1 MTGSES
7 QEIGRDPRRLGPGP
21 ALLLEVARRL
31 EDAAQARAC
40 GLPSYETSRWLGSL
54 AQRPAFRDPAAR
66 EEAGAAAPDAE
77 ALGAALASLLRQGG
91 SGPVADLLLAAL
103 RSLPL
108 GAEEDAAAVGLP
120 GLFQTALV
128 LLLGPVPPSRP
139 EVERLLER
147 LDAAGEALDGSG
159 SDGLGLRFLVLAT
172 GLAVGVR
179 IGLPVPV
186 MARHLHDLGTL
197 AWRGA
202 AAMALALDAA
212 EEREERVRAA
222 LSDPA
227 FAMRAHARVPRRAMA
242 ISEAETVRKDFTL
255 EDPLAE
261 RARSTLQ
268 AAAEMVRTL
277 RADIA
282 ALQGMGRLL
291 QEEAGA
297 VLLGPRGA

>member
-1 MTGSES
+1 MAPDGMTGSES
-7 QEIGRDPRRLGPGP
+7 HEFRHDPLRLGPGP
-21 ALLLEVARRL
+21 SLLLQVARRL
-31 EDAAQARAC
+31 DDAAQARAC
-40 GLPSYETSRWLGSL
+40 GLPSYETLRWLGSL
-54 AQRPAFRDPAAR
+54 SRRPAFRNPVHDT
-66 EEAGAAAPDAE
+66 APDPE
-77 ALGAALASLLRQGG
+77 TLGVALAALLRLGG
-91 SGPVADLLLAAL
+91 SALVADLLLATL

-108 GAEEDAAAVGLP
+108 GAEEEASGVGLP

-128 LLLGPVPPSRP
+128 LVLGAAPPSRP

-147 LDAAGEALDGSG
+147 LDAANEALDGNG
-159 SDGLGLRFLVLAT
+159 SDGLGLRFLILAT
-172 GLAVGVR
+172 DLAVGVR
-179 IGLPVPV
+179 VGLPVPV
-186 MARHLHDLGTL
+186 LARQLHDLGTL

-222 LSDPA
+222 LNDPA

-242 ISEAETVRKDFTL
+242 NGEAETVRKDFAL
-255 EDPLAE
+255 DDPLAD

-268 AAAEMVRTL
+268 AAAEMVAIL

-282 ALQGMGRLL
+282 ALQAMGRLL

-297 VLLGPRGA
+297 VLLGPRRD